1 MATIND
7 PALLLLDE
15 HTAAL
20 NPKTAGK
27 VMELSHKIIT
37 EKNLTT
43 LMVTHNMKDA
53 IAYGNRLIMLD
64 KGRIVLDISGEEKS
78 RLTVNELIERFSAS
92 SGGELSDDALL
103 LS

>member
-20 NPKTAGK
+20 DPKTAIK
-27 VMELSHKIIT
+27 VMELSHKIIQ
-37 EKNLTT
+37 EKHLTT

-53 IAYGNRLIMLD
+53 ITYGNRLIMLD

-78 RLTVNELIERFSAS
+78 RLTVNGLIERFSAS
-92 SGGELSDDALL
+92 SGGELADDALL